1 MTRTKRSRGKQP
13 KRGSIW
19 SRAARRWNRA
29 TRPRP
34 SLPRSSDLLK
44 QIYEGRVCLPEGLRL
59 VDDTRSRARRQRRI
73 VHSTGAHTSVLVG
86 YAKQPDEGAL
96 VRSSVLLLRLNTGVD
111 GRAVDG
117 VALIAPEYSIWTYE
131 TARQLN
137 SDAGF
142 QRFRLYVGE
151 RRRGVIKIRPC
162 RWADCGIPRWADI
175 RESFKVDQRSH

>member
-1 MTRTKRSRGKQP
+1 MTTTERSRDNRA

-19 SRAARRWNRA
+19 GRAARRWNRA

-34 SLPRSSDLLK
+34 SLPRSSDLLQ
-44 QIYEGRVCLPEGLRL
+44 QIEEGRVCLPEGLRL
-59 VDDTRSRARRQRRI
+59 VDDPGARRTRERRI
-73 VHSTGAHTSVLVG
+73 VRSPGGERLVLVG

-96 VRSSVLLLRLNTGVD
+96 VRSSVLLLRLNAPAH

-131 TARQLN
+131 TAGQLN

-142 QRFRLYVGE
+142 RRFRLYVGE
-151 RRRGVIKIRPC
+151 RARGVIKIRPC